1 MKMNRCSVT
10 AAFASALALA
20 LCSCSTG
27 TSSNPQAARTTAQAK
42 NAGNFSSVY
51 FLGDSL
57 SAGYQSGSLID
68 TSQPHGWAPLVAAQV
83 GFPIALPLI
92 APPGAPNQIIM
103 VHLVPLTLGTLPGTT
118 TGRDNFTVQPTNVA
132 VPGAYA
138 NDVLNTLPVVN
149 PTSAQQEINQ
159 LVLGYP
165 GFGYGVE
172 LSQAEQAAAANPTTI
187 FLWIGNNDVL
197 VADETGMPSSMTS
210 LANFTAQYQQLINYL
225 EENTNAHLIIANI
238 PDVTAVPYLTPAAE
252 VLGEASLET
261 GLPTTTLSQILGIVP
276 GDLVNPTGTAEVPL
290 ILSGQQAGPITDSG
304 VLSVSEQ
311 ATVRAQV
318 TAFNQ
323 VIAQNAQAAGA
334 TLVDINALFAQT
346 TANGIVENGI
356 PGNTSFLGGVF
367 SLDGIHPTNTGYA
380 VVANK
385 FIDTINASLGKT
397 YADVDVAA
405 IAAVDPLY
413 PPYPG
418 HHFIK
423 RNTVPRIP
431 AEVNK
436 SILEILGPRP

>member
-1 MKMNRCSVT
+1 MKMNRYSV
-10 AAFASALALA
+10 AAALASALTLG
-20 LCSCSTG
+20 LSSCSTG
-27 TSSNPQAARTTAQAK
+27 NSSNPQAARTAAQAK

-57 SAGYQSGSLID
+57 TAGFQSDSLID
-68 TSQPHGWAPLVAAQV
+68 TSQPHGWPPLVAAQL

-118 TGRDNFTVQPTNVA
+118 TGRDNYTLQPTNVA

-138 NDVLNTLPVVN
+138 NDVLNTLPLVN
-149 PTSAQQEINQ
+149 PTTPQQQIDQ

-165 GFGYGVE
+165 GFGYGLQ
-172 LSQAEQAAAANPTTI
+172 LSQAGQAAAANPTTI
-187 FLWIGNNDVL
+187 FLWVGNNDVL
-197 VADETGMPSSMTS
+197 IADETGMPSSMTS
-210 LANFTAQYQQLINYL
+210 LANFTSQYQQLINYL
-225 EENTNAHLIIANI
+225 EENTNAHLVIANI

-261 GLPTTTLSQILGIVP
+261 GLPTTTLSHILGIVP
-276 GDLVNPTGTAEVPL
+276 GDLVNPTGTAQVPL
-290 ILSGQQAGPITDSG
+290 ILAGTQAGPITDSG
-304 VLSVSEQ
+304 VLSITEQ
-311 ATVRAQV
+311 VTVRAQV
-318 TAFNQ
+318 TAFNE
-323 VIAQNAQAAGA
+323 VIASSAQSAGA

-380 VVANK
+380 VIANK

-397 YADVDVAA
+397 YADVNVAA

-423 RNTVPRIP
+423 GHLAPRIP
-431 AEVNK
+431 QDVNQ
-436 SILEILGPRP
+436 SILEILGPRK

>member
-1 MKMNRCSVT
+1 MKMNRRSV
-10 AAFASALALA
+10 AAALAGAVSLA

-27 TSSNPQAARTTAQAK
+27 SSSNPQAIRSAAQAK

-57 SAGYQSGSLID
+57 TAGYQSDSLID
-68 TSQPHGWAPLVAAQV
+68 TSQPNGWPPLVAAQA

-92 APPGAPNQIIM
+92 APPGAPNQIVL
-103 VHLVPLTLGTLPGTT
+103 VHLSPLTLGTLPGTT
-118 TGRDNFTVQPTNVA
+118 PGRDNFALQPTNVA
-132 VPGAYA
+132 VPGSYA
-138 NDVLNTLPVVN
+138 NDVLNTLPLLN
-149 PTSAQQEINQ
+149 PAPGQQQLNQ

-187 FLWIGNNDVL
+187 FLWVGSNDLL

-210 LANFTAQYQQLINYL
+210 LATFTTQYQQLIDYL
-225 EENTNAHLIIANI
+225 QENTNAHLILANL
-238 PDVTAVPYLTPAAE
+238 PDVTAVPYLTPAVE
-252 VLGEASLET
+252 VLGEAALQT
-261 GLPTTTLSQILGIVP
+261 GLPLATLSQVLGIVP
-276 GDLVNPTGTAEVPL
+276 GDLVNPTGTAEIPL
-290 ILSGQQAGPITDSG
+290 ILSGQQAGPISDAG
-304 VLSVSEQ
+304 VLSIAEQ
-311 ATVRAQV
+311 VTVRAQV

-323 VIAQNAQAAGA
+323 VIAQNAQATGA
-334 TLVDINALFAQT
+334 TLVDINSLFAQT

-356 PGNTSFLGGVF
+356 PGTTAFLGGIF

-380 VVANK
+380 IVANK

-397 YADVDVAA
+397 FAEVDVAS
-405 IAAVDPLY
+405 IAAVDPLH

-423 RNTVPRIP
+423 GHFAPRIP
-431 AEVNK
+431 QEVNK
-436 SILEILGPRP
+436 SILEILGPHR